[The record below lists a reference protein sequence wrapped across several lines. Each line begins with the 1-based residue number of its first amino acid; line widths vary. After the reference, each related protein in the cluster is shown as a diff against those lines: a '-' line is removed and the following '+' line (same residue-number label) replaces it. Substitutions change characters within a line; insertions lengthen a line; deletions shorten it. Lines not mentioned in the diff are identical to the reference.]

1 MMQNFKANLKKL
13 IDLLKKWDK
22 SRMAKANFLL
32 NFFSDHLSELDRL
45 VKSLK
50 NILTKFRRFVKEM
63 EQLNK
68 MDANMAQV
76 SEHAEANAR
85 ALKLAASVEAKIQRE
100 LEKQAKRE
108 QALITKLFVT
118 SALAK
123 DQMDLFQAAKGEN
136 GEWEKVEMILVGMDE
151 KVSRADAKRILKPL
165 REQLRVTKVDEA
177 KNKDLGKKISKGPK
191 KGSGKVNNAESV
203 VHG

>member
-1 MMQNFKANLKKL
+1 MQNFKANLKKL

-165 REQLRVTKVDEA
+165 REQLRVTEIDEA

>member
-1 MMQNFKANLKKL
+1 MQNFKANLKKL